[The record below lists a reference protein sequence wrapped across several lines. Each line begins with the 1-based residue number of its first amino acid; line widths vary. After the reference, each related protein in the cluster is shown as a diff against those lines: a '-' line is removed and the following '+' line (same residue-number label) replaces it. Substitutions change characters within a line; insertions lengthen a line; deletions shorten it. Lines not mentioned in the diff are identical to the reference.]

1 MLKISGA
8 VRQIQSYADNQ
19 YKELGTFPTFRTELI
34 SLPTAAHHLVS
45 HLSERNPYL
54 LARSP
59 AINMFINLLSTL
71 FLLTTLILPT
81 YAGIVPSDFT
91 GIGHIRVLASENWPT
106 AKPNS
111 SVGCL
116 DNSGKFVA
124 NGGYKECGTFS
135 RLADWPYTL
144 SSAKGN
150 CTFDDSTQE
159 KNTDSHYGG
168 LDHAWH
174 CYEGH
179 KGVSNDELYTI
190 VRPLLSCFP
199 FPHGIDILLDWLP
212 IRLPLLRR
220 YSMLL

>member
-1 MLKISGA
+1 
-8 VRQIQSYADNQ
+8 
-19 YKELGTFPTFRTELI
+19 
-34 SLPTAAHHLVS
+34 
-45 HLSERNPYL
+45 
-54 LARSP
+54 
-59 AINMFINLLSTL
+59 MFINFLATL
-71 FLLTTLILPT
+71 FLLTTLTIPT

-116 DNSGKFVA
+116 DSSGKFIA
-124 NGGYKECGTFS
+124 DGGHKKCGTFS

-144 SSAKGN
+144 SSTKGN

-159 KNTDSHYGG
+159 KNTDSHYGAP
-168 LDHAWH
+168 DHAWH

-190 VRPLLSCFP
+190 VRPLLFRYPSATLSY
-199 FPHGIDILLDWLP
+199 GIDILLDWLP

-220 YSMLL
+220 YSMLLRRQTRTQTY